1 MVDSGKGIT
10 GRVRRAVSD
19 VASAARA
26 VTGGR
31 GRASGSSP
39 PASSGKAAGN
49 TTGKQAASAEKATPP
64 KKTSANVTPAT
75 KAAAKKVPAK
85 KATPAKATPST
96 TAPKKAAPK
105 KAAPKKAAPKKA
117 APAKRAPAKKAAPVK
132 RVPAKKAPEK
142 RAPAKKAPSTATK
155 KAPPTATTARARKAA
170 PEALVVRADERPW
183 TAAELAEVR
192 TLLETEAVRLRSEI
206 SEAESDIADLL
217 RDSTDTG
224 GEDQADTGSKTFERE
239 HEMSLAA
246 SHREILGQTERALA
260 RIDDGSYGVC
270 ESCGNPIGKAR
281 LQAFPRATLC
291 MTCKQLEER
300 R

>member
-10 GRVRRAVSD
+10 GRVRRAVSEA
-19 VASAARA
+19 ASVARA

-31 GRASGSSP
+31 RPRTSASV
-39 PASSGKAAGN
+39 GKATA
-49 TTGKQAASAEKATPP
+49 
-64 KKTSANVTPAT
+64 
-75 KAAAKKVPAK
+75 AK
-85 KATPAKATPST
+85 KATPAKVT
-96 TAPKKAAPK
+96 TAKKASAKKVPAP
-105 KAAPKKAAPKKA
+105 KA
-117 APAKRAPAKKAAPVK
+117 APAKATPAKKSTP
-132 RVPAKKAPEK
+132 KKVATK
-142 RAPAKKAPSTATK
+142 QVAPAKKAPAK
-155 KAPPTATTARARKAA
+155 KAPAKKAPAKKAPAKKAPAKKAPAKKATATTTASVRTPTKKKPVARKAA

-192 TLLETEAVRLRSEI
+192 ALLEAEAARLRSEI

-217 RDSTDTG
+217 RDSSDTG

-246 SHREILGQTERALA
+246 SHREILGQTERALS

-291 MTCKQLEER
+291 MTCKQREER

>member
-1 MVDSGKGIT
+1 MADSGKGST
-10 GRVRRAVSD
+10 GRARRAVSE
-19 VASAARA
+19 ATSAARA
-26 VTGGR
+26 VTGSRRR
-31 GRASGSSP
+31 GSAASS
-39 PASSGKAAGN
+39 PASSG
-49 TTGKQAASAEKATPP
+49 
-64 KKTSANVTPAT
+64 
-75 KAAAKKVPAK
+75 
-85 KATPAKATPST
+85 
-96 TAPKKAAPK
+96 
-105 KAAPKKAAPKKA
+105 
-117 APAKRAPAKKAAPVK
+117 
-132 RVPAKKAPEK
+132 
-142 RAPAKKAPSTATK
+142 APAKKAPAK
-155 KAPPTATTARARKAA
+155 KAPAKKAPAKKAPAKKAPAKKAPAKKAPGEEGPGEEGPGEEGPGEEGPGEEGPGEEGPGEEGPGEEGPGQEGPGEEGPGEEGPGQEGPGEEGPGQEGVARKAA

-192 TLLETEAVRLRSEI
+192 ALLEVEADRLRSEI

-217 RDSTDTG
+217 RDSSDSG

-246 SHREILGQTERALA
+246 SHREILGQTERALS

-291 MTCKQLEER
+291 MTCKQREER